1 MILSWS
7 PKEIPFFSFLINP
20 WKFHIMLFAFD
31 TPGNSISSSTPSPLN
46 PRVLFFVWFFFSGIA
61 HCDKGPWKM
70 LVGQFISSEVAG
82 GSLQTVTLLGNE
94 LIPGVLWGF

>member
-1 MILSWS
+1 
-7 PKEIPFFSFLINP
+7 
-20 WKFHIMLFAFD
+20 
-31 TPGNSISSSTPSPLN
+31 
-46 PRVLFFVWFFFSGIA
+46 
-61 HCDKGPWKM
+61 M